1 MWAPSPP
8 SRARSLRA
16 PSKGSDSMT
25 ESWNRYGLTAART
38 HRVIGRARRPT
49 TTTIDAHCHVAVPEA
64 GKFAAPHVD
73 VTKIPLGFFADDATR
88 AVNALQE
95 ADVGDVLY
103 RDLES
108 RLRTMD
114 EMGVDMQVVAPAPNQ
129 CYYTLDPEVAGTAHR
144 MVNEGIA
151 AFLARRPDRFAG
163 LGTVTLQEP
172 ARAVAELDMIMGE
185 YGLKGAQI
193 LASVNGQ
200 ELADP
205 RFHPFFARA
214 EKLGAFLMMH
224 PNGFTEG
231 KRFTHYYFS
240 NVIGNP
246 LETAVALH
254 NLIFSGTLAKFPDLK
269 LMAVHGG
276 GFLPSYSGRI
286 DHAWG
291 ARSDCHADLPLPPS
305 TYLRQVYFDT
315 VVFSTHQLAYLLELF
330 GSDRILM
337 GTDYPFDMGEYDP
350 IGHIAEVPGMDMAT
364 LVALTGGN
372 ARRALGL

>member
-1 MWAPSPP
+1 
-8 SRARSLRA
+8 
-16 PSKGSDSMT
+16 MT
-25 ESWNRYGLTAART
+25 QSWNRYGLTAARP
-38 HRVIGRARRPT
+38 HRKVGRARRPST
-49 TTTIDAHCHVAVPEA
+49 MTIDTHCHVAVPEA

-73 VTKIPLGFFADDATR
+73 WSRIPLAAFQDDVTR
-88 AVNALQE
+88 AVNGKQ
-95 ADVGDVLY
+95 DGDIAEILY
-103 RDLES
+103 RDVES

-114 EMGVDMQVVAPAPNQ
+114 AMGVDMQVVAPAPNQ
-129 CYYTLDPEVAGTAHR
+129 CYYTLAPDMAAQAHG

-151 AFLARRPDRFAG
+151 AFVGRNAKRFAG
-163 LGTVTLQEP
+163 LGTVTLQDP
-172 ARAVAELDMIMGE
+172 ARAAEELDVVMTT

-193 LASVNGQ
+193 LTSVNGE

-205 RFHPFFARA
+205 RFEVFFAKA

-231 KRFTHYYFS
+231 KRFTHHYFN

-254 NLIFSGTLAKFPDLK
+254 NLIFRGTLAKFPDLK

-276 GFLPSYSGRI
+276 GYLPAYSGRI

-291 ARSDCHADLPLPPS
+291 ARSDCHGDLPLPPT
-305 TYLRQVYFDT
+305 TYLRQVYLDT
-315 VVFSTHQLAYLLELF
+315 VVFSTHQLAYLLDLF
-330 GSDRILM
+330 GPDRILM
-337 GTDYPFDMGEYDP
+337 GTDYPFDMAEFDP
-350 IGHIAEVPGMDMAT
+350 IGQIADVPGMDEAT

-372 ARRALGL
+372 ARRVLGL